1 MYIIVYLYVY
11 HSIYIYVCVYY
22 NIYIQVCIYVYDML
36 GICCFVLSKR
46 PKVVPFGRG
55 ANAGGSDSQ
64 GASGGAILAWFTFG
78 QKGIDLRLYDLI
90 NDI

>member
-1 MYIIVYLYVY
+1 MYIIV
-11 HSIYIYVCVYY
+11 YIYVCVYY

-64 GASGGAILAWFTFG
+64 GASGGAILACFTFG

>member
-1 MYIIVYLYVY
+1 MYILVYLYVY
-11 HSIYIYVCVYY
+11 HSIYICVYII
-22 NIYIQVCIYVYDML
+22 IYIQVCIYVYDML

-64 GASGGAILAWFTFG
+64 GASGGAILACFTFG

-90 NDI
+90 NYI

>member
-1 MYIIVYLYVY
+1 MCVYII
-11 HSIYIYVCVYY
+11 IYIYK
-22 NIYIQVCIYVYDML
+22 YVFMYMICW
-36 GICCFVLSKR
+36 ICCFVLSKR

>member
-1 MYIIVYLYVY
+1 
-11 HSIYIYVCVYY
+11 
-22 NIYIQVCIYVYDML
+22 ML

-64 GASGGAILAWFTFG
+64 GASGGAILACFTFG

-90 NDI
+90 NDIINDVIFELISDIKNDMINDYIYMI

>member
-1 MYIIVYLYVY
+1 MYIIV
-11 HSIYIYVCVYY
+11 YIYVCVYY